1 MKTVKDNKIILG
13 LTGGIASG
21 KSTAANFFKSKNILV
36 FDSDLEVKRIWEEN
50 EKAITYV
57 KDKYN
62 IDIKTNIGKKA
73 LANLIFNDKK
83 VIKDIN
89 DLIHP
94 LVFES
99 IDRFIKENSNE
110 KVLIIDMPLLFETGY
125 YKKVDLSVLIYVDLN
140 TQIERLMKRDNL
152 SRSDALTRINAQMS
166 LEDKKALSN
175 YIINNNKDDI
185 KILEEKL
192 EALLSEVLKD
202 ETRR

>member
-21 KSTAANFFKSKNILV
+21 KSTAANFFKSRNILV

-152 SRSDALTRINAQMS
+152 SKSDALTRINAQMS

>member
-89 DLIHP
+89 NLIHP

-110 KVLIIDMPLLFETGY
+110 KVLIIDMPLLFETEY
-125 YKKVDLSVLIYVDLN
+125 YKNVDLSVLIYVDLN